1 MTMEPAHA
9 AFLDAWRAQEFHVPL
24 GPWPRPAPPK
34 PVLPGP
40 IQLPLFDMDGDPEA
54 PPASPPLP
62 SALLTA
68 LIDDAGVGRRRPRDI
83 AIVEAA
89 IAASIPADV
98 PTFADEILSARR
110 DGEDRGDDHGDDRVP
125 EVLAQP
131 GGDPVDSREV
141 RGVAQPGEGVEEEV
155 HGATTFCRAQVG
167 VFALVGA

>member
-1 MTMEPAHA
+1 MEPAHA

-110 DGEDRGDDHGDDRVP
+110 DGEDLVSRVRLFDGGTIILNVVCGPEPTVREWEAEGDQRAFHYADG
-125 EVLAQP
+125 AW
-131 GGDPVDSREV
+131 V
-141 RGVAQPGEGVEEEV
+141 RFDEAVTPPPAK
-155 HGATTFCRAQVG
+155 A
-167 VFALVGA
+167 